1 MACTETGL
9 KTCERPAVLTLKPL
23 KEGRKEGGRRGRRRG
38 VSEGG
43 RLRWRVMV
51 QDVNNEWT
59 QLVLGTIQNSHQW
72 NIPQA

>member
-1 MACTETGL
+1 MRAPCCVDAE
-9 KTCERPAVLTLKPL
+9 AS
-23 KEGRKEGGRRGRRRG
+23 EGRKEGGRRGRRRG
-38 VSEGG
+38 VS

-59 QLVLGTIQNSHQW
+59 QLVHGTIQNSHQW